1 MHCTSCTAN
10 KLLRLPME
18 LPVIGEKVEMGEK
31 LRKVRIEA
39 QCMDLAHPPSE
50 TICPPIDI

>member
-1 MHCTSCTAN
+1 
-10 KLLRLPME
+10 ME